1 MAGFGNDVRQGN
13 PDLEI
18 AVLDWAIYLAPK
30 GTAIP
35 ANFTNSSGVI
45 QPMNAALVPV
55 GNLDKKAGTK
65 LATAINST
73 PVETYGEQGPTR
85 IIRKSRDT
93 TVDFTMQQTSA
104 ITLSAYWGQDFTT
117 VVADPSSGETHLVI
131 SEQAFNQ
138 EWVLVMIGY
147 DADSDADEI
156 YTIVDSGR
164 ATLSKSGDVSFAD
177 DGIAMY
183 PVTLQM
189 LKHKTLGY
197 ATRVTYAGA
206 GFKKIAAD
214 AGFLSPATSIT
225 VYPGT
230 ATMAAADLLQ
240 LTVIDN
246 NGVDRTEDCTYVSG
260 TPAKATVS
268 TSGLV
273 TAVATGT
280 STVTATL
287 SVGITDTC
295 AVTVS

>member
-1 MAGFGNDVRQGN
+1 MADFATDVRQGN

-18 AVLDWAIYLAPK
+18 GVLDWAIFLAPK
-30 GTAIP
+30 NTAIP
-35 ANFTNSSGVI
+35 TNFTDASGTI
-45 QPMNAALVPV
+45 QDLAAAYIPV

-85 IIRKSRDT
+85 IIRKNRDT

-104 ITLSAYWGQDFTT
+104 TTLGVYWGQDFTDVT
-117 VVADPSSGETHLVI
+117 ADPASGETHLVI
-131 SEQAFNQ
+131 SESAFNV
-138 EWVLVMIGY
+138 EYSLVMVGFDGEQ
-147 DADSDADEI
+147 DAEI
-156 YTIVDSGR
+156 YTILDSGR
-164 ATLSKSGDVSFAD
+164 ATLSKSGDVTFND

-183 PVTLQM
+183 PVTLQF
-189 LKHKTLGY
+189 LRHKTLGY
-197 ATRVTYAGA
+197 ATRITMAGP
-206 GFKKIAAD
+206 GWKPLAAE
-214 AGFLSPATSIT
+214 AGFLAPATSIS
-225 VYPGT
+225 VSPAT
-230 ATMAAADLLQ
+230 ATLAALDGVQ

-246 NGVDRTEDCTYVSG
+246 NGVNRTADCTFVSG

-268 TSGLV
+268 TGGYV

-287 SVGITDTC
+287 KVGVTDTC